1 MHIAFIKSNLE
12 LLKILVDHG
21 GSGEVKNDFSADAY
35 SYGSE
40 YLAHDIR
47 NYGKER
53 SQLNVSV
60 EINDTKANDMRRSNF
75 SANKK
80 SQALLNSSIE
90 QKKNRA
96 YDKPWLLDS
105 YEQSALSY
113 SLNKNVVDAN
123 KAAESRRRAE
133 KRKLVEQ
140 LETRR
145 LYLPGFMPESHFGY
159 S

>member
-1 MHIAFIKSNLE
+1 
-12 LLKILVDHG
+12 
-21 GSGEVKNDFSADAY
+21 
-35 SYGSE
+35 
-40 YLAHDIR
+40 
-47 NYGKER
+47 
-53 SQLNVSV
+53 
-60 EINDTKANDMRRSNF
+60 MRTDNF
-75 SANKK
+75 KANKK
-80 SQALLNSSIE
+80 SLALLNRSIE
-90 QKKNRA
+90 SKKNRA

-105 YEQSALSY
+105 YEQSALSHN
-113 SLNKNVVDAN
+113 LNKNVVDAY